1 MKQDMK
7 ALEGAW
13 TVVSLEIDGRTM
25 EAGSARLV
33 VKDGRFTTESMGAVY
48 EGIVKIDPAQA
59 PKHFDLEF
67 TAGPEKGNTNR
78 GIYELDGDRWR
89 ICLNTTGGERPREF
103 ATRAGSGLA
112 LETLQ
117 RAAARPLS
125 GKRPKGEATA
135 AIASPLIPPEGDPAS
150 ELAGAW
156 DMHSMVFSGKPLET
170 EYLAYGLREATGAQ
184 VKVTMARQ
192 VMLEA
197 AYRVDRSKQPHQ
209 MNYILTRGPH
219 KGKSQPGI
227 YRLTGETLE
236 TCFAAP
242 GGERPTEFDS
252 TAGDGR
258 TYTVWK
264 RRARS

>member
-1 MKQDMK
+1 MKQEMK
-7 ALEGAW
+7 ALEGVW
-13 TVVSLEIDGRTM
+13 TVVSLEMDGQAV
-25 EAGSARLV
+25 EGGSGQVV
-33 VKDGRFTTESMGAVY
+33 VKGGRFTTESMGAAY
-48 EGIVKIDPAQA
+48 EGIVKIDPAQT
-59 PKHFDLEF
+59 PKHFDLVF

-89 ICLNTTGGERPREF
+89 ICLNTTGGERPCEF
-103 ATRAGSGLA
+103 VTRPGSGLA
-112 LETLQ
+112 LETLHRGAPQ
-117 RAAARPLS
+117 PRS
-125 GKRPKGEATA
+125 GKPPKGEVA
-135 AIASPLIPPEGDPAS
+135 AVASPLFQPEGDPAA

-156 DMHSMVFSGKPLET
+156 NMHSMVFNGKPLET
-170 EYLAYGLREATGAQ
+170 EYLAYGLREATEAQ

-197 AYRVDRSKQPHQ
+197 AYRVDRSKQPHH
-209 MNYILTRGPH
+209 MNYVLTRGSH

-227 YRLTGETLE
+227 YRLTAETLE

-242 GGERPTEFDS
+242 GCQRPTEFAS

-264 RRARS
+264 RRAKS